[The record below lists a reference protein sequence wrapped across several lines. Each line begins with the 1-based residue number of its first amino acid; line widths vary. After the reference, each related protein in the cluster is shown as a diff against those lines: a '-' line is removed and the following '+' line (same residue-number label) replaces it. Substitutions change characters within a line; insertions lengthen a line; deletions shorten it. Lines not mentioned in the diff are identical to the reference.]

1 MSIFKPYIEANI
13 VTGIVEL
20 VYKTYVEKQ
29 CSQTWRNFDASRG
42 NFLIITLNY

>member
-20 VYKTYVEKQ
+20 VYKTYVEKH
-29 CSQTWRNFDASRG
+29 CCQTWRNFDTSRG
-42 NFLIITLNY
+42 NFLIMTLNY

>member
-1 MSIFKPYIEANI
+1 MSILKPYISAKI

-29 CSQTWRNFDASRG
+29 CCQTWRNFDASRG
-42 NFLIITLNY
+42 NFLIMTLYY